1 MTARAFTE
9 WFASTVARGNREGW
23 IKLPEDQAELDLI
36 LAAVQETASTG
47 RGELARSFIFDS
59 FEAYFK
65 QAEQHRQYLAK
76 VKSGQNMNQFSFSFN
91 RRGSNWEVVDCVG
104 QHLYFGRAV
113 GTTEE
118 QFWLSVIEK
127 VAKRAGEL
135 AVKEDGLATEQTKRQ
150 E

>member
-9 WFASTVARGNREGW
+9 WFASTVVRGSREGW
-23 IKLPEDQAELDLI
+23 IRLPEDQAEQDLV
-36 LAAVQETASTG
+36 LAAVQEAASTG

-76 VKSGQNMNQFSFSFN
+76 VKSGQSMNQFSFSFN
-91 RRGSNWEVVDCVG
+91 RKGSNWEVVDFVG

-118 QFWLSVIEK
+118 QFWLSVIER

-135 AVKEDGLATEQTKRQ
+135 AAKEDALVAEQTKQQ